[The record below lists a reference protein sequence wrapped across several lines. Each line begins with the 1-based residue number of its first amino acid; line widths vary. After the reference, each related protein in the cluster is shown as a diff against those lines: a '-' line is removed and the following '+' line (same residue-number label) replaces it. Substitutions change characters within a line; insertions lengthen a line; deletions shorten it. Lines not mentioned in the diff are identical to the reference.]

1 MKTNPLSPDA
11 LARETAAVTVN
22 ALGPAAAL
30 RGAAG
35 LLDDA
40 LRTPGDA
47 AAEDVAL
54 AIATI
59 EEALKHIT
67 AITVCE
73 RPEVGRWLAR
83 ELDLARKSG

>member
-1 MKTNPLSPDA
+1 MTNPLRPDA
-11 LARETAAVTVN
+11 LALETAVRTVE
-22 ALGPAAAL
+22 AIGPADAL

-35 LLDDA
+35 LLDGA

-59 EEALKHIT
+59 EEALRHIT

-73 RPEVGRWLAR
+73 RPEVGRWLVG
-83 ELDLARKSG
+83 ELRT